1 MTEKLIIKKAHE
13 YIDTQLKNNPEW
25 LSYITDCWIYDAE
38 DWFAG
43 YLKKRGIQIYT
54 NDEDYDY
61 TPEADMI
68 YDVFRDESFKYM
80 KELNIKINGVRDG
93 LGYLNA
99 CLYDIK
105 RAKES
110 YSNAMENLTPHFI
123 GEPTIGNEWPK
134 VPEAYFDI
142 PLREIEG
149 LIQNIELLQKKIKW
163 AMERD
168 NEKK

>member
-1 MTEKLIIKKAHE
+1 M
-13 YIDTQLKNNPEW
+13 
-25 LSYITDCWIYDAE
+25 SYITDCWIYDAE

-93 LGYLNA
+93 LGYLKA
-99 CLYDIK
+99 CLSDIK
-105 RAKES
+105 RAKEV
-110 YSNAMENLTPHFI
+110 YNKALECLIPHFI
-123 GEPTIGNEWPK
+123 GEPTIVNPPK
-134 VPEAYFDI
+134 VSQGFFDI
-142 PLREIEG
+142 TSGNLESTVRSIEI
-149 LIQNIELLQKKIKW
+149 LQKKINE
-163 AMERD
+163 AIERD
-168 NEKK
+168 KENEQ